1 MSIHIIV
8 IFSFSIA
15 CIEIDFLLEA
25 ILLMMLSTQEF
36 LTPWLALWKFLTT
49 RSISSGNPNR
59 ITQRLDWTM
68 RQNIALSIAT
78 SSLHYVYKVCS
89 HLLKYLLN
97 FKSDLY
103 DIEKI
108 VSSTNLVINL
118 ICRFL
123 QIGLEYLHNGCN
135 PSIIHRDVKSSNI
148 LLDNKWNA
156 KVADFGL
163 SKENTK
169 GSTHVSTRVMG
180 TTGYFDP
187 E

>member
-1 MSIHIIV
+1 
-8 IFSFSIA
+8 
-15 CIEIDFLLEA
+15 
-25 ILLMMLSTQEF
+25 
-36 LTPWLALWKFLTT
+36 
-49 RSISSGNPNR
+49 
-59 ITQRLDWTM
+59 M
-68 RQNIALSIAT
+68 RQNIALSVAT
-78 SSLHYVYKVCS
+78 GSLQYVYKVCS
-89 HLLKYLLN
+89 HLLEYLLD

-103 DIEKI
+103 DVGIKI
-108 VSSTNLVINL
+108 VSYTNLVITL
-118 ICRFL
+118 TCRFL

-169 GSTHVSTRVMG
+169 ESTHVSTRVMG
-180 TTGYFDP
+180 TYGYVDP